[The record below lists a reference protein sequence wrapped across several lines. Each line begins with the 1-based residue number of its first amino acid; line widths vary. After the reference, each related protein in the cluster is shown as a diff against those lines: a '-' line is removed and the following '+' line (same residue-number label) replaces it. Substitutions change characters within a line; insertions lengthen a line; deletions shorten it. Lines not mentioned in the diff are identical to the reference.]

1 LLVQQVVGLVDQAD
15 ENIGHN
21 IGRTSLDIGP
31 IGLMGLGRDGL
42 YKSVEAVTA
51 LWLMN

>member
-1 LLVQQVVGLVDQAD
+1 MVQQVVGLADQAN

-31 IGLMGLGRDGL
+31 IGLMDWAGMD
-42 YKSVEAVTA
+42 YT
-51 LWLMN
+51 NQ